1 MMKKIGM
8 SLLFLMTMSV
18 FSQQK
23 IISDYKYIIVLDR
36 FDFLKTSDQYQTSS
50 LTKFLLQKKGFTVFL
65 STDKFPQDLLQ
76 NRCLALTAR
85 VSDASGILTVKNKIE
100 LNDCY
105 GRLLYSSQ
113 FGKSKEKDYK
123 KAYHEA
129 IRKAYASMTDLE
141 STAVID
147 TEEVLEKKEG
157 IPNKTRTT
165 NLVKQEVAL
174 SETLNAQTTK
184 NGFLLVNKKS
194 RVVYQLLQTD
204 LKEVFV
210 IKEVNGIF
218 YKKDTFWIAEYYEN
232 NQLIQKA
239 YQVIF

>member
-23 IISDYKYIIVLDR
+23 IISDYKYIIVLGR

-113 FGKSKEKDYK
+113 FGKSKGKDYK
-123 KAYHEA
+123 KAY
-129 IRKAYASMTDLE
+129 
-141 STAVID
+141 
-147 TEEVLEKKEG
+147 
-157 IPNKTRTT
+157 
-165 NLVKQEVAL
+165 
-174 SETLNAQTTK
+174 AQ
-184 NGFLLVNKKS
+184 L
-194 RVVYQLLQTD
+194 
-204 LKEVFV
+204 
-210 IKEVNGIF
+210 
-218 YKKDTFWIAEYYEN
+218 
-232 NQLIQKA
+232 
-239 YQVIF
+239 

>member
-23 IISDYKYIIVLDR
+23 IISDYKYIIVLYR

-157 IPNKTRTT
+157 IPYKTRTT
-165 NLVKQEVAL
+165 NPVKQEVAL
-174 SETLNAQTTK
+174 LEALNAQTTK
-184 NGFLLVNKKS
+184 NGLLLVNKKS

-232 NQLIQKA
+232 NHLIQKA

>member
-157 IPNKTRTT
+157 IPNKTRIT
-165 NLVKQEVAL
+165 NPVKQEVTLLEA
-174 SETLNAQTTK
+174 LNAQTTK
-184 NGFLLVNKKS
+184 NGLLLVNKKS

-218 YKKDTFWIAEYYEN
+218 YKKHTFWIAEYYEN
-232 NQLIQKA
+232 NELIQKA

>member
-157 IPNKTRTT
+157 IPNKTRIT
-165 NLVKQEVAL
+165 NPVKQEVAL
-174 SETLNAQTTK
+174 LEALNAQTTK
-184 NGFLLVNKKS
+184 NGLLLVNKKS

-218 YKKDTFWIAEYYEN
+218 YKKHTFWIAEYYEN
-232 NQLIQKA
+232 NELIQKA

>member
-8 SLLFLMTMSV
+8 SLLFLMTISV

-85 VSDASGILTVKNKIE
+85 LSDASGILTVKNKIE

-147 TEEVLEKKEG
+147 TKEVLEKKEG
-157 IPNKTRTT
+157 IPNKTRIT
-165 NLVKQEVAL
+165 NPVKQEVAL
-174 SETLNAQTTK
+174 LEALNAQTTK
-184 NGFLLVNKKS
+184 NGFLLVNKKL

-232 NQLIQKA
+232 NELIQKA
-239 YQVIF
+239 YQVKF